1 MRTGRTCTHPLRVPS
16 PSPGVVSNPLL
27 AWIASYRIPRV
38 DIFAFKLCVESRHD
52 ALECGALCFHSLAS
66 PRFFRNKM
74 LELSLIEWGY
84 RHLGT
89 GRTVWTEYLLL
100 DGVFQR
106 LLPGSGL
113 GTPWYGAV
121 PPTANVSAGSRYIA
135 WNIEVNEWPM
145 KSRQIDIEQ
154 RDMRCP

>member
-1 MRTGRTCTHPLRVPS
+1 
-16 PSPGVVSNPLL
+16 
-27 AWIASYRIPRV
+27 
-38 DIFAFKLCVESRHD
+38 
-52 ALECGALCFHSLAS
+52 
-66 PRFFRNKM
+66 M